1 MDKKKVFIYL
11 PMNLPI
17 PAVGGGAIETLITNL
32 IEENELQQL
41 VELIIISKNDEKAK
55 RKNITTQRFT
65 TLKMRFITARFKLFI
80 KLNGSYIESGL
91 SFFKTEFQKSIL
103 KPTTHI

>member
-1 MDKKKVFIYL
+1 
-11 PMNLPI
+11 MNLPI

-55 RKNITTQRFT
+55 RKKYHHTKIYYFEDEVY
-65 TLKMRFITARFKLFI
+65 
-80 KLNGSYIESGL
+80 NGKVQ
-91 SFFKTEFQKSIL
+91 SF
-103 KPTTHI
+103 